1 MVHIGYEVSHH
12 CKLVF
17 FLQCLLHTHIPKK
30 AFTNCVAECI
40 HQIVI
45 HIKITGF
52 TWYFHLK
59 KNDCYIH
66 KWNYMIGNFDD
77 FTCKV
82 TNCVVVNF
90 PWLKTCRL
98 NMNWLIYKNYI
109 NKIFSWFMVVCFE
122 KTRTQ
127 LRLCACSIN
136 IRYKNRFGTKSSLIE
151 LSRSLDPRH
160 NNMIILLT
168 NNLKIWCKFLFY

>member
-1 MVHIGYEVSHH
+1 
-12 CKLVF
+12 
-17 FLQCLLHTHIPKK
+17 
-30 AFTNCVAECI
+30 
-40 HQIVI
+40 
-45 HIKITGF
+45 
-52 TWYFHLK
+52 
-59 KNDCYIH
+59 
-66 KWNYMIGNFDD
+66 MIGNFDD

-122 KTRTQ
+122 KTHTQ

-168 NNLKIWCKFLFY
+168 NNLKICFIKFHGQKIHRWGNKNTVHSIISCLYQ

>member
-1 MVHIGYEVSHH
+1 
-12 CKLVF
+12 
-17 FLQCLLHTHIPKK
+17 
-30 AFTNCVAECI
+30 
-40 HQIVI
+40 
-45 HIKITGF
+45 
-52 TWYFHLK
+52 
-59 KNDCYIH
+59 
-66 KWNYMIGNFDD
+66 MIGNFDD

-168 NNLKIWCKFLFY
+168 NNLKICFIKFHGQKIHRWGNKNTVHSIISCLYQ